1 MQINTP
7 HRGTKGG
14 GGGWSPPPWVSL
26 QDEVYCIGGALLEVS
41 DVTKHGRQDFEIR
54 LKQ

>member
-14 GGGWSPPPWVSL
+14 GGVGAPPRVSL